1 VYLLGEPRLP
11 KEAGPVNVQAS
22 LWRSIAV
29 FRVAS
34 LAYAALLLVVD
45 RANYAHLGWAWAVL
59 AGMAAWTAFTTAAYA
74 VPARRTR
81 PLLAADLVVT
91 AAALASTALLQYPS
105 AVAKAAMP
113 VTATWVAGPVL
124 AWAVAGGIRAGVVA
138 ALVLGA
144 CDLTLRH
151 QSLAS
156 AYKSPALNGTVLLLL
171 AGVVVGYVSTLAA
184 RAERAV
190 QRATELE
197 AASRERERLA
207 RGIHDSVLQV
217 LALVQRRGAEV
228 GGEAAEIGRLAGEQE
243 AALRALIAADA
254 DGADGDGALATG
266 ELDLRALLTREASA
280 SVSVV
285 TPAGPVLL
293 PGHQAREV
301 TAAVHA
307 ALDNVRRHCDATA
320 RAWVLVDDEGE
331 AVTVT
336 IRDDGPGIAA
346 GRLALAA
353 ADGRL
358 GVSQAICGRMRD
370 LGGSAQVTSAPGTGT
385 EVRLRLPRPP
395 PARGGSGG
403 PWPPARRVI

>member
-1 VYLLGEPRLP
+1 
-11 KEAGPVNVQAS
+11 VNVQAS

-34 LAYAALLLVVD
+34 LVYAALLIVVD

-59 AGMAAWTAFTTAAYA
+59 AGMAVWTAVTSAAYA

-91 AAALASTALLQYPS
+91 AAALASTAFLQYPS

-138 ALVLGA
+138 ALLLGA

-151 QSLAS
+151 QSLTS
-156 AYKSPALNGTVLLLL
+156 AYRSPALNATVLLLL

-190 QRATELE
+190 QRATEIE

-228 GGEAAEIGRLAGEQE
+228 GGEAADLGRLAGEQE
-243 AALRALIAADA
+243 AALRALIAADTAGA
-254 DGADGDGALATG
+254 DGAVAPG
-266 ELDLRALLTREASA
+266 ELDLRALLTHEASA

-293 PGHQAREV
+293 AGHEAQEMM
-301 TAAVHA
+301 AAVLA
-307 ALDNVRRHCDATA
+307 ALDNVRRHCGGTA

-336 IRDDGPGIAA
+336 VRDDGPGIPA
-346 GRLALAA
+346 GRLELAA

-358 GVSQAICGRMRD
+358 GVSHAITGRMRD
-370 LGGSAQVTSAPGTGT
+370 LGGSARITSTPGTGT
-385 EVRLRLPRPP
+385 EVKLRLPRAQ
-395 PARGGSGG
+395 PAGQG
-403 PWPPARRVI
+403 

>member
-1 VYLLGEPRLP
+1 
-11 KEAGPVNVQAS
+11 VNVQAS

-45 RANYAHLGWAWAVL
+45 RANYARPGWAWAVL
-59 AGMAAWTAFTTAAYA
+59 AAMAAWTAFTTAAYA

-91 AAALASTALLQYPS
+91 AAALASTAFLQYPS

-124 AWAVAGGIRAGVVA
+124 AWAVAGGIRAGVAA

-184 RAERAV
+184 RTERAV
-190 QRATELE
+190 QRATEIE

-243 AALRALIAADA
+243 AALRALIAADG
-254 DGADGDGALATG
+254 DGGAAGDGALASG
-266 ELDLRALLTREASA
+266 EVDLRTLLTHEASA

-293 PGHQAREV
+293 PGHEAQEV

-307 ALDNVRRHCDATA
+307 ALDNVRRHCGAAA
-320 RAWVLVDDEGE
+320 RAWVLVDDEGA

-336 IRDDGPGIAA
+336 VRDDGPGIAP

-395 PARGGSGG
+395 PARGGLAG
-403 PWPPARRVI
+403 PWPGARRVI

>member
-1 VYLLGEPRLP
+1 
-11 KEAGPVNVQAS
+11 VNVQAS

-34 LAYAALLLVVD
+34 LAYAAVLIVVD
-45 RANYAHLGWAWAVL
+45 RADYKHLGWAWAVL
-59 AGMAAWTAFTTAAYA
+59 AGMTAWTAFTSAAYA

-81 PLLAADLVVT
+81 TLLAADLLVT
-91 AAALASTALLQYPS
+91 AAALASTALLQYPAS
-105 AVAKAAMP
+105 VAKAAMP

-151 QSLAS
+151 QSLAGV
-156 AYKSPALNGTVLLLL
+156 YRSPALNGTVLLLL
-171 AGVVVGYVSTLAA
+171 AGVAVGYVSTLAD

-190 QRATELE
+190 QRATEIE
-197 AASRERERLA
+197 AASRERDRLA

-243 AALRALIAADA
+243 AALRALIAAD
-254 DGADGDGALATG
+254 GDGGAALASRD
-266 ELDLRALLTREASA
+266 LDLRALLSQDASA

-293 PGHQAREV
+293 PAHEAREMA
-301 TAAVHA
+301 AAVHA
-307 ALDNVRRHCDATA
+307 ALDNVRRHCGGTA

-336 IRDDGPGIAA
+336 IRDDGPGIQP

-370 LGGSAQVTSAPGTGT
+370 LGGSGRVTSTPGTGT

-395 PARGGSGG
+395 A
-403 PWPPARRVI
+403 VL

>member
-1 VYLLGEPRLP
+1 
-11 KEAGPVNVQAS
+11 VNIEAS

-34 LAYAALLLVVD
+34 LAYAAVLIVVD
-45 RANYAHLGWAWAVL
+45 RASYAHLGWAWAVL
-59 AGMAAWTAFTTAAYA
+59 AGMAGWTAFTTAAYA

-91 AAALASTALLQYPS
+91 AAALLSTALLQYPRS
-105 AVAKAAMP
+105 IDAAAMP

-138 ALVLGA
+138 ALVIGG

-151 QSLAS
+151 QSLGS
-156 AYKSPALNGTVLLLL
+156 AHRSPALNGTVLLLL

-190 QRATELE
+190 QRAAEIE

-254 DGADGDGALATG
+254 GPGGVMESGD
-266 ELDLRALLTREASA
+266 LDLRALLSHEASA

-293 PGHQAREV
+293 PGHEAQEV
-301 TAAVHA
+301 AAAVHA
-307 ALDNVRRHCDATA
+307 ALDNVRRHCGGTA
-320 RAWVLVDDEGE
+320 HAWVLVDDEGE
-331 AVTVT
+331 VVTVT
-336 IRDDGPGIAA
+336 IRDDGPGIPP

-370 LGGSAQVTSAPGTGT
+370 LGGSARVTSTPGTGT
-385 EVRLRLPRPP
+385 EVRLRLPRAP
-395 PARGGSGG
+395 RDG
-403 PWPPARRVI
+403 PG

>member
-1 VYLLGEPRLP
+1 
-11 KEAGPVNVQAS
+11 VNVEAS

-34 LAYAALLLVVD
+34 LVYAAVLIVVD

-59 AGMAAWTAFTTAAYA
+59 AGMAGWTAVTSAAYA

-91 AAALASTALLQYPS
+91 AAALLSTALLQYPHS
-105 AVAKAAMP
+105 IAAAAMP

-124 AWAVAGGIRAGVVA
+124 AWAVADGIRAGVVA
-138 ALVLGA
+138 ALVLGG
-144 CDLTLRH
+144 CDLALRH
-151 QSLAS
+151 QSLGS
-156 AYKSPALNGTVLLLL
+156 VYRSPALNATVLLLL
-171 AGVVVGYVSTLAA
+171 AGVAVGYVSTLAA

-190 QRATELE
+190 QRAAEIE

-243 AALRALIAADA
+243 AALRALIAADTGGGVMA
-254 DGADGDGALATG
+254 PGDV
-266 ELDLRALLTREASA
+266 DLRALLTPEASA

-293 PGHQAREV
+293 PGHEAQEV

-307 ALDNVRRHCDATA
+307 ALDNVRRHCGGTA

-336 IRDDGPGIAA
+336 VRDDGPGMPP
-346 GRLALAA
+346 GRLAVAA

-358 GVSQAICGRMRD
+358 GVSHAICGRMRD
-370 LGGSAQVTSAPGTGT
+370 LGGSAHVTSTPGTGT
-385 EVRLRLPRPP
+385 EVRLRLPRA
-395 PARGGSGG
+395 ARAG
-403 PWPPARRVI
+403 PG

>member
-1 VYLLGEPRLP
+1 
-11 KEAGPVNVQAS
+11 VNIEAS

-34 LAYAALLLVVD
+34 LVYAAVLLVVG
-45 RANYAHLGWAWAVL
+45 RANYAHLGWAWVVL
-59 AGMAAWTAFTTAAYA
+59 AGMAGWTAVTSVAYA
-74 VPARRTR
+74 VPAQRTR

-91 AAALASTALLQYPS
+91 AAALASTALLQYPA
-105 AVAKAAMP
+105 AVAKATMP

-138 ALVLGA
+138 ALVLGL

-151 QSLAS
+151 QSLGS
-156 AYKSPALNGTVLLLL
+156 AYRSPALNGTVLLLL

-190 QRATELE
+190 QRAAEIE
-197 AASRERERLA
+197 AVSRERDRLA

-243 AALRALIAADA
+243 TALRALIAADTGG
-254 DGADGDGALATG
+254 GAMVEPGD
-266 ELDLRALLTREASA
+266 LDLRALLTHEASG

-293 PGHQAREV
+293 PGHEAQEV

-307 ALDNVRRHCDATA
+307 ALDNVRRHCGGTA

-336 IRDDGPGIAA
+336 VRDDGPGIPP

-358 GVSQAICGRMRD
+358 GVSHAICGRMRD
-370 LGGSAQVTSAPGTGT
+370 LGGSAHVTSTPGTGT
-385 EVRLRLPRPP
+385 EVRLRLPRA
-395 PARGGSGG
+395 ARAG
-403 PWPPARRVI
+403 PG

>member
-1 VYLLGEPRLP
+1 
-11 KEAGPVNVQAS
+11 VNVQAS

-34 LAYAALLLVVD
+34 LVYAAVLIVVD
-45 RANYAHLGWAWAVL
+45 RADYKHLGWAWAVL
-59 AGMAAWTAFTTAAYA
+59 AGMAAWTAFTSAAYA

-81 PLLAADLVVT
+81 LLLAADLLVT
-91 AAALASTALLQYPS
+91 AAALASTALLQYPGS
-105 AVAKAAMP
+105 VAKAAMP

-151 QSLAS
+151 QSLTGV
-156 AYKSPALNGTVLLLL
+156 YRSPALNGTVLLLL
-171 AGVVVGYVSTLAA
+171 AGVAVGYVSTLAD

-190 QRATELE
+190 QRATEIE
-197 AASRERERLA
+197 AVSRERDRLA

-243 AALRALIAADA
+243 AALRALIVA
-254 DGADGDGALATG
+254 DGGGPALASG
-266 ELDLRALLTREASA
+266 DLDLRALLTQEASA
-280 SVSVV
+280 SVSMV

-293 PGHQAREV
+293 PAHEAREV

-307 ALDNVRRHCDATA
+307 ALGNVRRHCGGTA

-336 IRDDGPGIAA
+336 IRDDGPGIQP
-346 GRLALAA
+346 GRLVLAA

-370 LGGSAQVTSAPGTGT
+370 LGGSARVTSTPGTGT

-395 PARGGSGG
+395 A
-403 PWPPARRVI
+403 VL

>member
-1 VYLLGEPRLP
+1 
-11 KEAGPVNVQAS
+11 VNVQAS

-45 RANYAHLGWAWAVL
+45 RANYARLGWAWAV
-59 AGMAAWTAFTTAAYA
+59 
-74 VPARRTR
+74 
-81 PLLAADLVVT
+81 LAADLVVT
-91 AAALASTALLQYPS
+91 AAALASTAFLQYPS

-113 VTATWVAGPVL
+113 VTATWIAGPVL
-124 AWAVAGGIRAGVVA
+124 AWAVAGGIRAGVAA

-184 RAERAV
+184 RAELAV
-190 QRATELE
+190 QRATEIE

-243 AALRALIAADA
+243 AALRALIGADGNGGA
-254 DGADGDGALATG
+254 DGAGALASG
-266 ELDLRALLTREASA
+266 ELDLRALLTPEASA
-280 SVSVV
+280 AVSVV

-293 PGHQAREV
+293 PGHEAREV

-307 ALDNVRRHCDATA
+307 ALDNVRRHCGAEA

-336 IRDDGPGIAA
+336 VRDDGPGIPP

-370 LGGSAQVTSAPGTGT
+370 LGGSAQVTSTPGTGT
-385 EVRLRLPRPP
+385 EVRLRLPRPA
-395 PARGGSGG
+395 PAEGGLGG

>member
-1 VYLLGEPRLP
+1 M
-11 KEAGPVNVQAS
+11 NIQAS

-34 LAYAALLLVVD
+34 LIYAAVLIEVD
-45 RANYAHLGWAWAVL
+45 RADYAHVGWAWAVL
-59 AGMAAWTAFTTAAYA
+59 AGMTAWTAVTSAAYS

-91 AAALASTALLQYPS
+91 AAALASTALVQYPS
-105 AVAKAAMP
+105 SVAAAAMP

-138 ALVLGA
+138 ALVLGV

-156 AYKSPALNGTVLLLL
+156 AYRSPALNGTVLLLL

-190 QRATELE
+190 QRASEVE
-197 AASRERERLA
+197 AASRERDRLA

-254 DGADGDGALATG
+254 DGAIASGD
-266 ELDLRALLTREASA
+266 LDLRVLLTREASS

-293 PGHQAREV
+293 PGHEGREV

-307 ALDNVRRHCDATA
+307 ALDNVRRHCGGTA
-320 RAWVLVDDEGE
+320 RAWVLLDDQEE
-331 AVTVT
+331 AITLT
-336 IRDDGPGIAA
+336 IRDDGPGIPP
-346 GRLALAA
+346 GRLELAEA
-353 ADGRL
+353 EGRL
-358 GVSQAICGRMRD
+358 GVSQAIRGRMRD
-370 LGGSAQVTSAPGTGT
+370 LGGSACVTSTPGTGT
-385 EVRLRLPRPP
+385 EVRLRLPRTPH
-395 PARGGSGG
+395 SGTG
-403 PWPPARRVI
+403 

>member
-1 VYLLGEPRLP
+1 MLPAAQLPLIMGACAPWASHASRREPV
-11 KEAGPVNVQAS
+11 PVNIQAS

-34 LAYAALLLVVD
+34 LGYAALLIAVHRSD
-45 RANYAHLGWAWAVL
+45 YAHVTWAWVVL
-59 AGMAAWTAFTTAAYA
+59 AGMAVWTAVTIAAYS

-91 AAALASTALLQYPS
+91 AAALASTAWVQHPRS
-105 AVAKAAMP
+105 VAEAAMP

-124 AWAVAGGIRAGVVA
+124 AWAVAGGIRAGTVA

-151 QSLAS
+151 QSLAG
-156 AYKSPALNGTVLLLL
+156 AYRSRALNGTVLLLL

-190 QRATELE
+190 QRATEIE

-243 AALRALIAADA
+243 AALRSLIATGTGNGMAP
-254 DGADGDGALATG
+254 G
-266 ELDLRALLTREASA
+266 ELDLRTLLTKETSA

-285 TPAGPVLL
+285 TPAEPVLL
-293 PGHQAREV
+293 PGETAREV
-301 TAAVHA
+301 AAAVHA
-307 ALDNVRRHCDATA
+307 ALDNVRHHAGRAA
-320 RAWVLVDDEGE
+320 RAWVLVDDEGT

-336 IRDDGPGIAA
+336 IRDDGPGIAP
-346 GRLALAA
+346 GRLVQAA

-358 GVSQAICGRMRD
+358 GVSQAIRGRMRD
-370 LGGSAQVTSAPGTGT
+370 LEGSASITSAPGAGT
-385 EVRLRLPRPP
+385 EVRLSLPRAG
-395 PARGGSGG
+395 AR
-403 PWPPARRVI
+403 

>member
-1 VYLLGEPRLP
+1 
-11 KEAGPVNVQAS
+11 VNVQAS

-45 RANYAHLGWAWAVL
+45 RGSYARLGWAWAVL
-59 AGMAAWTAFTTAAYA
+59 AGMAVWTAVTSAAYA

-91 AAALASTALLQYPS
+91 AAALASTAFLQYPS

-124 AWAVAGGIRAGVVA
+124 AWAVAGGIRAGVAA
-138 ALVLGA
+138 ALLLGA

-151 QSLAS
+151 QSLTT
-156 AYKSPALNGTVLLLL
+156 AYRSPALNATVLLLL

-190 QRATELE
+190 QRATEIE

-243 AALRALIAADA
+243 AALRALIAAGNADAGA
-254 DGADGDGALATG
+254 DGAAPSGD
-266 ELDLRALLTREASA
+266 LDLRTLLGHEASA

-293 PGHQAREV
+293 PGHEAQEM

-307 ALDNVRRHCDATA
+307 ALDNVRRHCGATA

-336 IRDDGPGIAA
+336 IRDDGPGIPD
-346 GRLALAA
+346 GRLDLAA

-358 GVSQAICGRMRD
+358 GVSHAIRGRMRD
-370 LGGSAQVTSAPGTGT
+370 LGGSARVTSTPGTGT
-385 EVRLRLPRPP
+385 EVRLRLPRSGLTGRS
-395 PARGGSGG
+395 PA
-403 PWPPARRVI
+403 P